1 MAVTTFVVTF
11 VEEAVVVIFV
21 GEAVVV
27 IFVEGVVV
35 LAPVC
40 KCIAC

>member
-1 MAVTTFVVTF
+1 MESSLDYFCGA
-11 VEEAVVVIFV
+11 
-21 GEAVVV
+21 GGGG